1 MPLDAVKT
9 TFQVQG
15 SSKGLE
21 QIKARLKEE
30 GVASLY
36 AGAVA
41 QALATAVRP
50 HACVYVCL
58 PEVNEFN

>member
-15 SSKGLE
+15 SAKGLE
-21 QIKARLKEE
+21 QIQARLQKE

-41 QALATAVRP
+41 QALATAVRE
-50 HACVYVCL
+50 HMTG
-58 PEVNEFN
+58 